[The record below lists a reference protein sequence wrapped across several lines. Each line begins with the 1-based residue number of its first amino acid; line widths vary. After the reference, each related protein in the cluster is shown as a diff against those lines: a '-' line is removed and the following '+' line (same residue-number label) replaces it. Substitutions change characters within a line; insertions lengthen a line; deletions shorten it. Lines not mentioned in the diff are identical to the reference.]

1 MRCADK
7 PFVLLPQEPED
18 SYKAKVKSGI
28 WNLEQEIKQNVVFI
42 VVNRFL
48 FYLVLF
54 SIVGLYFSRQ
64 SLLLGRQK
72 RAA

>member
-72 RAA
+72 RTA